1 MTRIH
6 RPLFLARLFALALAA
21 SLAPAAHSTPRWES
35 VVSNDLGYYYI
46 DTTSITRDGERRSFN
61 SLLDYRRAQTSASG
75 KTYQSVETQFQVNCR
90 MKMARIVHMTY
101 YSGQMLKGNVA
112 ERQGMLQDW
121 AEVDASSPVHRL
133 LRYAC

>member
-1 MTRIH
+1 M
-6 RPLFLARLFALALAA
+6 ALALAA
-21 SLAPAAHSTPRWES
+21 SFIQTAQAAPRWES
-35 VVSNDLGYYYI
+35 VASNEQGYYYI
-46 DTTSITRDGERRSFN
+46 DTESITRDGDRRSFN
-61 SLLDYRRAQTSASG
+61 SLLDYRRPKTSAAG

-101 YSGQMLKGNVA
+101 FSGQMLKGSVI

-121 AEVDASSPVHRL
+121 IEVDPSSPVHRL